1 MKRISLLLV
10 LVLAGTV
17 LTTQAFASTN
27 LAANVQSS
35 GPAFPLAIRVGWVTA
50 YTPGASITIEGQDG
64 SLFTFSLTN
73 NIKILPMKRSSQL
86 AVGSRVTIL
95 AKRVPSTGGWMAFG
109 IVVHPAGSGAGS
121 MPPTLTP
128 TAVPTATTAP
138 SETPTETLVPTEVPT
153 DTVTATP

>member
-95 AKRVPSTGGWMAFG
+95 AKRDPSTGGWTAFG

-128 TAVPTATTAP
+128 TTAP